1 MQCIL
6 KKKEKEKEKRLFG
19 SKSVI
24 FIQLEAP

>member
-1 MQCIL
+1 VYIK

-24 FIQLEAP
+24 FIQLEVP